1 MQIAAIQQLMR
12 NSAMMASSMARSLV
26 IWSPDHQSREDLRHC
41 RPRDERLWRLR
52 FAAQAERECVR
63 SRPVENSL
71 MRFVERVE

>member
-26 IWSPDHQSREDLRHC
+26 IWSPDHQSREDLRRC
-41 RPRDERLWRLR
+41 RPREERLRLQ
-52 FAAQAERECVR
+52 FVAQAERECVR